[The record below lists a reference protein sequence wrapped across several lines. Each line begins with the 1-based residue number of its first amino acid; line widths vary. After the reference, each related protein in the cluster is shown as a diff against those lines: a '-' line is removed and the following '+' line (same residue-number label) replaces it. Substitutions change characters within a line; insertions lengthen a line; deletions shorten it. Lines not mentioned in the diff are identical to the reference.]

1 MNITLPDMSN
11 YSTFVFVYATMIC
24 LFLFVML
31 NKFNFKKDKDG
42 MQLSVDEDDA
52 YNNKK
57 KEVSNNEK
65 DN

>member
-42 MQLSVDEDDA
+42 MQLSVDEDDT

>member
-42 MQLSVDEDDA
+42 MQLSVDEDDK
-52 YNNKK
+52 YNNK